1 MEIIASKTAELMT
14 SPEQIDSEI
23 SSKKDAHNQNHPST
37 LWFGAYH
44 SSICSIDL
52 LCSPPSWRTGLL
64 YTFTPSTGSC
74 LNRVNLPLSFLW
86 ENSPSRSEKLQEN
99 RQSQMGEVESNF
111 VDICWWYTYLEQLN
125 NQFLMDVWFKQPFPH
140 VKIWNHPTETTIYKQ
155 MFQVPG
161 VYSIHII
168 ENEWFDFW
176 DILMLKS
183 LRLVPYSWT
192 FFVKCLPNLKKFKL
206 SL

>member
-37 LWFGAYH
+37 LWWAELTILPY
-44 SSICSIDL
+44 
-52 LCSPPSWRTGLL
+52 
-64 YTFTPSTGSC
+64 
-74 LNRVNLPLSFLW
+74 LPLIFFVPRLREGLDSCTR
-86 ENSPSRSEKLQEN
+86 SPRRLGVAWIPWISRSLSWKKLHQQIRKNAEN
-99 RQSQMGEVESNF
+99 RQSQMGEKLSQV
-111 VDICWWYTYLEQLN
+111 VDICWWYIYIHTWN
-125 NQFLMDVWFKQPFPH
+125 NWRTQFLNGWLFKQPFPM

-168 ENEWFDFW
+168 
-176 DILMLKS
+176 
-183 LRLVPYSWT
+183 
-192 FFVKCLPNLKKFKL
+192 
-206 SL
+206 